1 MCVLNRTEE
10 ILEKRKL
17 TKKTIKTMKTKIFAL
32 MAAMMLLM
40 GTTAMAQ
47 NDNTKTTETE
57 LKGDVN
63 GDGIVD
69 VADIAAVIAVMHE
82 QGTVK
87 QQYYW
92 YVGQENPAEMT
103 SISPI
108 VTDNSSPGWRLIG
121 TSVPKYTQQS
131 PLWDGQ
137 INEIVFDN
145 YNDVTAYLALPNE
158 TIRLRD
164 GLFNDVTGELKSL
177 GTTEINGVIYYI
189 YKNQLGVNNCMQYS
203 LDLVLY

>member
-1 MCVLNRTEE
+1 
-10 ILEKRKL
+10 
-17 TKKTIKTMKTKIFAL
+17 MKTKIFAL

-92 YVGQENPAEMT
+92 YVGQENPAEME

-121 TSVPKYTQQS
+121 TSIPTYSASNK
-131 PLWDGQ
+131 LWDGVTNG
-137 INEIVFDN
+137 ITFNARDIYYYAVPSSNIKIYDDTGASVMEVFTTSE
-145 YNDVTAYLALPNE
+145 VT
-158 TIRLRD
+158 
-164 GLFNDVTGELKSL
+164 
-177 GTTEINGVIYYI
+177 INGVKYYVYTSDSKARGI
-189 YKNQLGVNNCMQYS
+189 AWMVY
-203 LDLVLY
+203 

>member
-1 MCVLNRTEE
+1 
-10 ILEKRKL
+10 
-17 TKKTIKTMKTKIFAL
+17 MKTKIFAL

-92 YVGQENPAEMT
+92 YVGQDNPAEME

-108 VTDNSSPGWRLIG
+108 VDDLSSPGWRLIG
-121 TSVPKYTQQS
+121 TSIPTYS
-131 PLWDGQ
+131 ASEMLWEGSVNPIVTGTTKQ
-137 INEIVFDN
+137 IIYV
-145 YNDVTAYLALPNE
+145 AIPNS
-158 TIRLRD
+158 TIKLRD
-164 GLFNDVTGELKSL
+164 GDGGVVDVYTNI
-177 GTTEINGVIYYI
+177 GTKEINGVKYYI
-189 YKNQLGVNNCMQYS
+189 YQSPVAGKSFVWNIY
-203 LDLVLY
+203 

>member
-1 MCVLNRTEE
+1 
-10 ILEKRKL
+10 
-17 TKKTIKTMKTKIFAL
+17 MKTKIFAL

-87 QQYYW
+87 QPYYW

-108 VTDNSSPGWRLIG
+108 VTDNSSPGWRYIG
-121 TSVPKYTQQS
+121 TSKPTSSTFTSTNMLWKGEENGITFEGRNYAYIAIPYQ
-131 PLWDGQ
+131 PLQMWDSMGS
-137 INEIVFDN
+137 
-145 YNDVTAYLALPNE
+145 
-158 TIRLRD
+158 D
-164 GLFNDVTGELKSL
+164 GLVFNTKLNNGNPVK
-177 GTTEINGVIYYI
+177 INGVDYYCYQSDAKMLAFAMNIYN
-189 YKNQLGVNNCMQYS
+189 K
-203 LDLVLY
+203 

>member
-1 MCVLNRTEE
+1 
-10 ILEKRKL
+10 
-17 TKKTIKTMKTKIFAL
+17 MKTKIFAL

-82 QGTVK
+82 QGTVQ

-92 YVGQENPAEMT
+92 YVGQENPAEME

-121 TSVPKYTQQS
+121 TSIPTYSASKM
-131 PLWDGQ
+131 LWEGSVNPIKTGETKQ
-137 INEIVFDN
+137 IIYV
-145 YNDVTAYLALPNE
+145 ALPNS
-158 TIRLRD
+158 TIKLRD
-164 GLFNDVTGELKSL
+164 GDGGVVDVYTNI
-177 GTTEINGVIYYI
+177 GTKTINGVKYYI
-189 YKNQLGVNNCMQYS
+189 YQSPVPGKTFVPDIY
-203 LDLVLY
+203 